1 MKKQRV
7 LTLVHKHLV
16 PPADTEGID
25 IVEAPWKMEFDV
37 IETLRG
43 SGHEVLALGVQDDLG
58 AVRSTIWEWKPTIVL
73 NLLESFDDVTT
84 FDMNVVGYLELL
96 RVPYTGCNPRGL
108 LLARDKALSKKLL
121 AYHRIA
127 VPDFA
132 VFRRGRAVRVPPRL
146 GFPLI
151 VKSLT
156 YEASVGISQASVVGD
171 EEKLRK
177 RVEFIHD
184 SIGTDAIA
192 ERYIDGRELYVGLLG
207 NDRVRVFPAWEMHFQ
222 KMIEGDNWPIATER
236 VKWNTSYQKKHGIET
251 GEARDLPE
259 GTAEHIVRLARRIYR
274 TLALTGYARVDL
286 RMDATGR
293 VYFIEANPN
302 PQLAYGE
309 DFAESAERAGLSYEA
324 LLDRILAL
332 GLAWR
337 PGTA

>member
-1 MKKQRV
+1 
-7 LTLVHKHLV
+7 
-16 PPADTEGID
+16 
-25 IVEAPWKMEFDV
+25 
-37 IETLRG
+37 
-43 SGHEVLALGVQDDLG
+43 
-58 AVRSTIWEWKPTIVL
+58 
-73 NLLESFDDVTT
+73 
-84 FDMNVVGYLELL
+84 
-96 RVPYTGCNPRGL
+96 
-108 LLARDKALSKKLL
+108 
-121 AYHRIA
+121 
-127 VPDFA
+127 
-132 VFRRGRAVRVPPRL
+132 
-146 GFPLI
+146 
-151 VKSLT
+151 
-156 YEASVGISQASVVGD
+156 
-171 EEKLRK
+171 
-177 RVEFIHD
+177 
-184 SIGTDAIA
+184 
-192 ERYIDGRELYVGLLG
+192 
-207 NDRVRVFPAWEMHFQ
+207 MHFQ